1 MENNRANEEI
11 SKFKLLSGYGG
22 PGSLIHTEYGS
33 ILVSCIE
40 EWGFI
45 QKIQE
50 LIEQAGTLKKIELE
64 YVVEQAKLA
73 AIKLSNDNRLL
84 LELQQRKELNSLRYL
99 VLMPDI
105 ELDDFFKIIKRRE
118 KIQLAVNSTFMPKGF
133 FNRFNNHKV
142 YSAWYR
148 KWLAGSHDA
157 ADFFPPKDGDYVL
170 KQDNIALVC
179 ENGHLSDFPWSE
191 YLRYKVE
198 NPNPV
203 RREINLLGAAKCC
216 HKPDIRIIDTSA
228 TASGFDTKWLSCKTE
243 GCPTGSGTSLK
254 GIMSLKINC
263 AGHKPWEVA
272 TGNVSGYFGNS
283 TVRRQDPLLEPCNS
297 THMRVV
303 LTTANNIYYSRVL
316 SSIFMPNELFMS
328 DLRLQVIALQ
338 EELEAAKAQNDFE
351 RCLVVSQQIKSL
363 ELQDTAASS
372 DEISEMDRDLM
383 YRFTEFQALTTKS
396 DVQINVSDDLVVRNV
411 TGNLNK
417 DLAPFFNRVL
427 RVDNLKVTSAQ
438 LDFSRIDPV
447 DSLAD
452 ITRARN
458 IFRSKPD
465 NVQVYPVV
473 ENFGEGI
480 LFSFDRSKLD
490 QFTVDANRF
499 QNLFSLPRSKFA
511 SIAVRLAELKD
522 WQLYFVH
529 TFSHLIMRELEFRCG
544 YPTASLSERLYVSNE
559 PETKMYG
566 CMVYTSEGAEGSMGG
581 LIAQTRERNL
591 NDLILNALK
600 RAEICNSDPL
610 CWESEGQGLFELN
623 LASCFFCSLVSETS
637 CEQRNIY
644 LDRRILVDKDF
655 GFFKDIL

>member
-1 MENNRANEEI
+1 MENNKANEEI

-33 ILVSCIE
+33 TLVSCIE

-50 LIEQAGTLKKIELE
+50 FIEQAGTLKKNEME
-64 YVVEQAKLA
+64 YVVEQATLA
-73 AIKLSNDNRLL
+73 SIKLSDDNRLL
-84 LELQQRKELNSLRYL
+84 LELQQRKELNNLRYL

-133 FNRFNNHKV
+133 FNQFNNYKV

-148 KWLAGSHDA
+148 KWRAGGRDA

-198 NPNPV
+198 NPNAV
-203 RREINLLGAAKCC
+203 RREVPLLGAPKCC
-216 HKPDIRIIDTSA
+216 HAPDIRIIDTSA
-228 TASGFDTKWLSCKTE
+228 TASGFDTKWLSCKNE
-243 GCPTGSGTSLK
+243 GCPSGSGTSLK
-254 GIMSLKINC
+254 GIMSLKIIC

-272 TGNVSGYFGNS
+272 TGNASGYFGDS
-283 TVRRQDPLLEPCNS
+283 TVRRQDPLSERCNS

-328 DLRLQVIALQ
+328 DARLQIISLHSD
-338 EELEAAKAQNDFE
+338 LEAAKAQNAFE
-351 RCLVVSQQIKSL
+351 RCIEISQQIKTL
-363 ELQDTAASS
+363 ESEDTAASS
-372 DEISEMDRDLM
+372 DEMSEMARDLM
-383 YRFTEFQALTTKS
+383 YRFTEFHALTTKS
-396 DVQINVSDDLVVRNV
+396 DEQINVSDDLVVRNV
-411 TGNLNK
+411 TANLNQE
-417 DLAPFFNRVL
+417 LLPFFNRIL
-427 RVDNLKVTSAQ
+427 RIDNLKVTSAQ

-452 ITRARN
+452 IVRARN

-490 QFTVDANRF
+490 QFTVDASRF
-499 QNLFSLPRSKFA
+499 RNLFNLPRSKFA
-511 SIAVRLAELKD
+511 SIAVRLAEMKD
-522 WQLYFVH
+522 WQLYLVH

-559 PETKMYG
+559 PDTRMYG
-566 CMVYTSEGAEGSMGG
+566 CMIYTSEGAEGSMGG
-581 LIAQTRERNL
+581 LIAQTRQGNL
-591 NDLILNALK
+591 NDLIHNALR

-610 CWESEGQGLFELN
+610 CWGSEGQGLFELN

-644 LDRRILVDKDF
+644 LDRRILVDPDF
-655 GFFKDIL
+655 GFFKDVL

>member
-45 QKIQE
+45 RKIQD
-50 LIEQAGTLKKIELE
+50 LIEQAGKLKKKESE
-64 YVVEQAKLA
+64 YVVEQATLM
-73 AIKLSNDNRLL
+73 AIKLSNDSRLL
-84 LELQQRKELNSLRYL
+84 VELEQRKELNNLRYL

-133 FNRFNNHKV
+133 FNKFNNHKV

-148 KWLAGSHDA
+148 KWLAGSNDA
-157 ADFFPPKDGDYVL
+157 ADFFPPKDGTQIL
-170 KQDNIALVC
+170 KQDNIALIC

-203 RREINLLGAAKCC
+203 RKEINLLGAPKCC
-216 HKPDIRIIDTSA
+216 HTPDIRIIDTSA

-254 GIMSLKINC
+254 GIMSLKIIC
-263 AGHKPWEVA
+263 SGHKPWEVA
-272 TGNVSGYFGNS
+272 TGNVGGYFGDS
-283 TVRRQDPLLEPCNS
+283 TVRRQDPVSEQCNS

-328 DLRLQVIALQ
+328 DTRLRIIALQ
-338 EELEAAKAQNDFE
+338 DELEAAKALNNFE
-351 RCLVVSQQIKSL
+351 QCLVISQQIKAL
-363 ELQDTAASS
+363 ESQGTVASS
-372 DEISEMDRDLM
+372 EETSEMDRDLI
-383 YRFTEFQALTTKS
+383 YRFTEFHALTTKS
-396 DVQINVSDDLVVRNV
+396 DTQINVNDDLVVKNV
-411 TGNLNK
+411 TGNLNR

-427 RVDNLKVTSAQ
+427 RIDNLKVTSAQ

-480 LFSFDRSKLD
+480 LFSFDSLKVD
-490 QFTVDANRF
+490 QFSVDVSRF

-511 SIAVRLAELKD
+511 GVAVRLAEIKN
-522 WQLYFVH
+522 WQLFFVH

-559 PETKMYG
+559 ANTKMYG
-566 CMVYTSEGAEGSMGG
+566 CMIYTSEGAEGSMGG
-581 LIAQTRERNL
+581 LIAQTREGNL
-591 NDLILNALK
+591 NGLIRNALR
-600 RAEICNSDPL
+600 RAEVCNSDPL
-610 CWESEGQGLFELN
+610 CWESAGQGLFELN

-644 LDRRILVDKDF
+644 LDRRILVDPSF